1 MEGFW
6 SFSELFELQTVER
19 TFSREVGSDF
29 ERTVIVE
36 AVLGPLS
43 RHRHMLSV
51 GTVAD
56 EEAVPWSG
64 KLLSSA

>member
-6 SFSELFELQTVER
+6 SFSELFELQTVEG
-19 TFSREVGSDF
+19 TFRREVRLDF
-29 ERTVIVE
+29 ERPVPVE
-36 AVLGPLS
+36 ASLGPLS
-43 RHRHMLSV
+43 GHRHMFSV